1 MSRVGTLFATILPVL
16 AGGLLFGN
24 AAGHAD
30 ASGERASGFW
40 PVPPDTATGP
50 VMVAQADP
58 WAPSRS
64 RGPRGSMIPP
74 VPPVPP
80 ASPVPPLPPGGH
92 GNGISISIHD
102 GQIQIDGIEEMV
114 RDQLERAADILDH
127 LPDVPPE
134 VRERVK
140 RRLQAVRNKLGVRL
154 GKLRSMDVDQIGPE
168 MERMGDQIE
177 REMERLD
184 RDLEQLGA
192 RVGRRFAK
200 QFGKDFARNLPPLPL
215 PRRLDRDHSDG
226 GDEGVY
232 AEGTE
237 DDNGDDNEDG
247 VEDGVMLPP
256 NADTDMADPDMR
268 AAISDL
274 KNLRLGPGQRERLA
288 RLRAD
293 SDREVADA
301 RRELEAMSDRLHDTL
316 GDPGA
321 REEDITRQIDLI
333 SAKEAAIRKAR
344 ILAWV
349 RARAVLD
356 DDQRQQVEA
365 TAKKRR

>member
-1 MSRVGTLFATILPVL
+1 
-16 AGGLLFGN
+16 
-24 AAGHAD
+24 
-30 ASGERASGFW
+30 
-40 PVPPDTATGP
+40 
-50 VMVAQADP
+50 
-58 WAPSRS
+58 
-64 RGPRGSMIPP
+64 MIPP

-114 RDQLERAADILDH
+114 RDQLERAADILDN

-140 RRLQAVRNKLGVRL
+140 RRLQAVRNKLSVRL

-192 RVGRRFAK
+192 RLGRHFAK
-200 QFGKDFARNLPPLPL
+200 QFGRDFARSLPPLPL

-226 GDEGVY
+226 GDEDVY
-232 AEGTE
+232 AEGAE
-237 DDNGDDNEDG
+237 DDNEDG
-247 VEDGVMLPP
+247 VEDGVTLPL

-268 AAISDL
+268 AAISEL

-301 RRELEAMSDRLHDTL
+301 RRELEAMSDRLHDTIGNL
-316 GDPGA
+316 DA
-321 REEDITRQIDLI
+321 REDDITRQIDLI

-365 TAKKRR
+365 AAKKRR